1 MASSLAHQ
9 TGTQIDTGGR
19 IMQACR
25 VNTDYL
31 KSTVADEKE
40 LVNDPMKY
48 CMHKDEIAVSCGK
61 PLIRDAAHYNTK
73 QAYPGVVTT
82 LGNIGDD
89 MKVFIARLYAM
100 KDPWT
105 QDNLEVLITARG
117 ATPEVQKKLRALRD
131 FKPIGVAVGM
141 AHAHPECGDTVAAVQ
156 VGGLRTV
163 QNGPFEI
170 CTGDLVQVFFEEIE
184 QFCFDNAGKRRD
196 TENLTD
202 VQWGD
207 LILKG
212 NTSALYGDPA
222 NKWNASIQD
231 KDNSRKRYYDGGY
244 KGMSNSAGRGSKT
257 NCVSIK
263 PYYPSREIGA
273 DEYYGD
279 KFRVFARAMSSAG
292 PYMPVDLLI
301 SRCAM

>member
-31 KSTVADEKE
+31 KSTVGDDKE

-61 PLIRDAAHYNTK
+61 PLIRDSAHYNTK

-82 LGNIGDD
+82 LGNIGDEV
-89 MKVFIARLYAM
+89 KVFIARLYAM

-105 QDNLEVLITARG
+105 QDNLKNLIDLVGTNG
-117 ATPEVQKKLRALRD
+117 PNKKKMNSLRD

-170 CTGDLVQVFFEEIE
+170 CTGDLVQVFFEDIE
-184 QFCFDNAGKRRD
+184 QVCFDHMGKRRD
-196 TENLTD
+196 TD
-202 VQWGD
+202 D
-207 LILKG
+207 LDQASWTQLIINQDTTMLAG
-212 NTSALYGDPA
+212 NA
-222 NKWNASIQD
+222 WNHTIQD
-231 KDNSRKRYYDGGY
+231 KDNSRKRYYDGGF
-244 KGMSNSAGRGSKT
+244 KGMSNSAGRGPKT

-263 PYYPSREIGA
+263 PYFPSREIGA

>member
-82 LGNIGDD
+82 LGDIKNEV
-89 MKVFIARLYAM
+89 KVFIARLYAM

-105 QDNLEVLITARG
+105 QGNLTTLINNVGRTPDNIKILN
-117 ATPEVQKKLRALRD
+117 ALRD

-170 CTGDLVQVFFEEIE
+170 CTGDLVQVFFEDIE
-184 QFCFDNAGKRRD
+184 QICFDNTGKRRD

-202 VQWGD
+202 GQWND
-207 LILKG
+207 LIIDENMGPLPH
-212 NTSALYGDPA
+212 TDPWDK
-222 NKWNASIQD
+222 NIQD
-231 KDNSRKRYYDGGY
+231 KDRSRKRYYDGGF
-244 KGMSNSAGRGSKT
+244 KGMSNSAGRGKKT

-263 PYYPSREIGA
+263 PYFPSREIGG

>member
-31 KSTVADEKE
+31 KSTVKDDKE
-40 LVNDPMKY
+40 LINDPMKY

-61 PLIRDAAHYNTK
+61 PLINDSAHYNTK

-82 LGNIGDD
+82 LGNIGDEV
-89 MKVFIARLYAM
+89 KVFIARLYAM

-105 QDNLEVLITARG
+105 QDNL
-117 ATPEVQKKLRALRD
+117 KKLISTVGTNEPNKKKMNALRD

-170 CTGDLVQVFFEEIE
+170 CTGDLVQVFFEDIE
-184 QFCFDNAGKRRD
+184 QVCFDHMGKRHD
-196 TENLTD
+196 TENLND
-202 VQWGD
+202 NEWRD
-207 LILKG
+207 LILHGK
-212 NTSALYGDPA
+212 TDPLV
-222 NKWNASIQD
+222 NSKWNASIQD
-231 KDNSRKRYYDGGY
+231 KDNSRKRYYDGGF
-244 KGMSNSAGRGSKT
+244 KGMSNSAGRGPKT

-263 PYYPSREIGA
+263 PYFPSREIGA

>member
-31 KSTVADEKE
+31 KSTVNDDKE
-40 LVNDPMKY
+40 LINDPMKY

-61 PLIRDAAHYNTK
+61 PLINDAAHYNTK

-82 LGNIGDD
+82 LGKIGDEV
-89 MKVFIARLYAM
+89 KVFIARLYAM

-105 QDNLEVLITARG
+105 QDNLKGLINTVG
-117 ATPEVQKKLRALRD
+117 TSDPNKKKMNALRD

-141 AHAHPECGDTVAAVQ
+141 AHAHPESGDTVAAVQ

-170 CTGDLVQVFFEEIE
+170 CTGDLVQVFFEDIE
-184 QFCFDNAGKRRD
+184 QFCFDDMGKRRD
-196 TENLTD
+196 TDHLDQAGWT
-202 VQWGD
+202 Q
-207 LILKG
+207 LIIGK
-212 NTSALYGDPA
+212 NTSVL
-222 NKWNASIQD
+222 NNNVNAWDHTIKD
-231 KDNSRKRYYDGGY
+231 KDNSRKRYYDGGF
-244 KGMSNSAGRGSKT
+244 KGMSNSAGRGPKT

-263 PYYPSREIGA
+263 PYFPSREIGA

>member
-31 KSTVADEKE
+31 KSTVGDDKE

-61 PLIRDAAHYNTK
+61 PLIRDSAHYNTK

-82 LGNIGDD
+82 LGDIGDEV
-89 MKVFIARLYAM
+89 KVFIARLYAM

-105 QDNLEVLITARG
+105 QANLKTLIRKVTTA
-117 ATPEVQKKLRALRD
+117 PDIQKKMNALRD

-170 CTGDLVQVFFEEIE
+170 CTGDLVQVFFEDIE
-184 QFCFDNAGKRRD
+184 QVCFDDMGKRHD
-196 TENLTD
+196 TENLND
-202 VQWGD
+202 NEWRD
-207 LILKG
+207 LILHGK
-212 NTSALYGDPA
+212 TDPLV
-222 NKWNASIQD
+222 NSKWNASIQD
-231 KDNSRKRYYDGGY
+231 KDNSRKRYYDGGF
-244 KGMSNSAGRGSKT
+244 KGMSNSAGRGPKT

-263 PYYPSREIGA
+263 PYFPSREIGA

>member
-31 KSTVADEKE
+31 KSTVGDEKA
-40 LVNDPMKY
+40 LLNDPMKY

-61 PLIRDAAHYNTK
+61 PLINESAHYNTK

-82 LGNIGDD
+82 LGDIKDAV
-89 MKVFIARLYAM
+89 KVFIARLYAM

-105 QDNLEVLITARG
+105 QDNLKALIATVG
-117 ATPEVQKKLRALRD
+117 GTPENIKILNALRD

-170 CTGDLVQVFFEEIE
+170 CTGDLVQVFFEDIE
-184 QFCFDNAGKRRD
+184 QFCFDDTGKRHD
-196 TENLTD
+196 TENLD
-202 VQWGD
+202 DAGWRD
-207 LILKG
+207 LILNN
-212 NTSALYGDPA
+212 NTNAPRNADPW
-222 NKWNASIQD
+222 NKNIQD
-231 KDNSRKRYYDGGY
+231 KDRSRKRYYDGGF
-244 KGMSNSAGRGSKT
+244 KGMSNSAGRGPKT

-263 PYYPSREIGA
+263 PYFPSREIGA

>member
-31 KSTVADEKE
+31 KSTVGDDKE

-61 PLIRDAAHYNTK
+61 PLIRDSAHYNTK

-82 LGNIGDD
+82 LGDIGDEV
-89 MKVFIARLYAM
+89 KVFIARLYAM

-105 QDNLEVLITARG
+105 QANLKTLISNVTTA
-117 ATPEVQKKLRALRD
+117 PDIEKKMNSLRD

-170 CTGDLVQVFFEEIE
+170 CTGDLVQVFFEDIE
-184 QFCFDNAGKRRD
+184 QVCFDDMGKRHD
-196 TENLTD
+196 TENLND
-202 VQWGD
+202 NEWRD
-207 LILKG
+207 LILHGK
-212 NTSALYGDPA
+212 TDPLV
-222 NKWNASIQD
+222 NSKWNASIQD
-231 KDNSRKRYYDGGY
+231 KDNSRKRYYDGGF
-244 KGMSNSAGRGSKT
+244 KGMSNSAGRGPKT

-263 PYYPSREIGA
+263 PYFPSREIGA

>member
-31 KSTVADEKE
+31 KSTVGDEKE

-82 LGNIGDD
+82 LGNINNE

-105 QDNLEVLITARG
+105 QDNLNGLIGKVSTEV
-117 ATPEVQKKLRALRD
+117 EVQKKLQALRD

-170 CTGDLVQVFFEEIE
+170 CTGDLVQVFFEDIE
-184 QFCFDNAGKRRD
+184 QICFDDAGKRHD

-202 VQWGD
+202 VQWSD
-207 LILKG
+207 LILKS
-212 NTSALYGDPA
+212 NMTSLPRVDPW
-222 NKWNASIQD
+222 NKNIQD
-231 KDNSRKRYYDGGY
+231 KDRSRKRYYDGGY
-244 KGMSNSAGRGSKT
+244 KGMSNSAGRGPKT

-263 PYYPSREIGA
+263 PYFPSREIGA

>member
-31 KSTVADEKE
+31 KSTVGDEKD

-61 PLIRDAAHYNTK
+61 PLIRDSAHYNTK

-82 LGNIGDD
+82 LGDIGDEV
-89 MKVFIARLYAM
+89 KVFIARLYAM

-105 QDNLEVLITARG
+105 QANLKTLISNVTTA
-117 ATPEVQKKLRALRD
+117 PDIEKKMNSLRD

-170 CTGDLVQVFFEEIE
+170 CTGDLVQVFFEDIE
-184 QFCFDNAGKRRD
+184 QVCFDHMGKRHD
-196 TENLTD
+196 TENLND
-202 VQWGD
+202 NEWRD
-207 LILKG
+207 LILHGK
-212 NTSALYGDPA
+212 TDPLV
-222 NKWNASIQD
+222 NSKWNASIQD
-231 KDNSRKRYYDGGY
+231 KDNSRKRYYDGGF
-244 KGMSNSAGRGSKT
+244 KGMSNSAGRGPKT

-263 PYYPSREIGA
+263 PYFPSREIGA

>member
-25 VNTDYL
+25 LNTDYL
-31 KSTVADEKE
+31 KSTVGDEKA

-61 PLIRDAAHYNTK
+61 PLIRESAHYNTK

-82 LGNIGDD
+82 LGDIKDEV
-89 MKVFIARLYAM
+89 KVFIARLYAM

-105 QDNLEVLITARG
+105 QDNLKELITTVG
-117 ATPEVQKKLRALRD
+117 TTPDVKKKMNALRD

-170 CTGDLVQVFFEEIE
+170 CTGDLVQVFFEDIE
-184 QFCFDNAGKRRD
+184 QFCFDDAGKRRD

-202 VQWGD
+202 DQWGD
-207 LILKG
+207 LILK
-212 NTSALYGDPA
+212 NDMSALPNADP
-222 NKWNASIQD
+222 WNNNIQE
-231 KDNSRKRYYDGGY
+231 KDNSRKRYYDGGF

-263 PYYPSREIGA
+263 PYFPSREIGA

>member
-31 KSTVADEKE
+31 KSTVDDEKE
-40 LVNDPMKY
+40 LINDPMKY

-61 PLIRDAAHYNTK
+61 PLVHNSAHYNTK

-82 LGNIGDD
+82 LGKIHDEV
-89 MKVFIARLYAM
+89 KIFIARLYAM

-105 QDNLEVLITARG
+105 QDNLKDLITNVA
-117 ATPEVQKKLRALRD
+117 ANPEVQKKLKALRD

-141 AHAHPECGDTVAAVQ
+141 AHAHPESGDTVAAVQ

-170 CTGDLVQVFFEEIE
+170 CTGDLVQVFFEDIE
-184 QFCFDNAGKRRD
+184 QVCFDEKGKRLD
-196 TENLTD
+196 TDHLDTAR
-202 VQWGD
+202 WKT
-207 LILKG
+207 LI
-212 NTSALYGDPA
+212 
-222 NKWNASIQD
+222 ID
-231 KDNSRKRYYDGGY
+231 KDPSTLTNAPWNNAIIEKDISRKRYYDGGF
-244 KGMSNSAGRGSKT
+244 KGMTNSAGKGPKA

-263 PYYPSREIGA
+263 PYFPSREIGA

>member
-31 KSTVADEKE
+31 KSTVGDEKA
-40 LVNDPMKY
+40 LLNDPMKY

-61 PLIRDAAHYNTK
+61 PLIHDAAHYNTK

-82 LGNIGDD
+82 LGDINDL
-89 MKVFIARLYAM
+89 MKIFIARLYAM

-105 QDNLEVLITARG
+105 QDNLEALITAVG
-117 ATPEVQKKLRALRD
+117 ATPDVDKKLKALRD

-170 CTGDLVQVFFEEIE
+170 CTGDLVQVFFEDIE
-184 QFCFDNAGKRRD
+184 QFCFDGAGKRLNTD
-196 TENLTD
+196 NLNNNGWRTLIIDKNPSTLTPD
-202 VQWGD
+202 VW
-207 LILKG
+207 
-212 NTSALYGDPA
+212 
-222 NKWNASIQD
+222 NKNIQD
-231 KDNSRKRYYDGGY
+231 KDRSRKRYYDGGF
-244 KGMSNSAGRGSKT
+244 KGMSNSAGRGPKT

-263 PYYPSREIGA
+263 PYFPSREIGA